1 MTGLDNIWLTQ
12 ITLIMM
18 LTFCDLLVAFTSRM
32 SLVVENRR
40 EVCAETYKR
49 SKLEMDIWKMFCS
62 IDGSELSII
71 ATTSGIWEK
80 SGNFLE

>member
-1 MTGLDNIWLTQ
+1 LIILARVINCWKIFGVDFDMTGLDNKWLTQ

-18 LTFCDLLVAFTSRM
+18 LTFCDLFVAFTSRM

-49 SKLEMDIWKMFCS
+49 
-62 IDGSELSII
+62 
-71 ATTSGIWEK
+71 
-80 SGNFLE
+80 